1 MARYPGDTR
10 VMGLSRD
17 IAARD
22 RRLGS
27 GLLHGI
33 DRAVSRPLFALV
45 VVAADVVWVGFSA
58 AFGFPA
64 RVDSVF
70 QTLVAALTLAMVFV
84 IQHTQS
90 REELVTQ
97 RKLDEI
103 LHALPRADD
112 AVIALEE
119 ASDDEVSATHQSHRQ
134 RRQKAVEPETS
145 SDAGSSP

>member
-1 MARYPGDTR
+1 MD
-10 VMGLSRD
+10 LSRD
-17 IAARD
+17 TTAPD

-33 DRAVSRPLFALV
+33 DRAMSRPMFALA
-45 VVAADVVWVGFSA
+45 VVAADLIWVAFSA
-58 AFGFPA
+58 AIGFPA
-64 RVDSVF
+64 RVELIF
-70 QTLVAALTLAMVFV
+70 QTLVAGLTLAMVFV

-103 LHALPRADD
+103 LHALPHADN

-119 ASDDEVSATHQSHRQ
+119 ASDDEVAATHQTHRQ
-134 RRQKAVEPETS
+134 RRHSAVNP
-145 SDAGSSP
+145 AVNPVSSPDSECS